1 MKFDKIIQQSA
12 FDMFR
17 DWSKVASE
25 RYPNMDFT
33 IIDETELVND
43 TKESVGKALRSLFS
57 SEYDE
62 KRQNQEWCIGF
73 VKGFIEGCLSVKWFH
88 EYYQKQTNNYRNMI
102 AVKSVLEF
110 FKIDSDLK
118 WRLDA
123 IYKEFFKSC
132 NLDNLEFKTKIDVD
146 FFKKYS
152 ISTTYNAKIVEQI
165 FDNLSTMFAKNMINE
180 TSFSLP
186 EKEYFSD
193 EEVQFFIENKDI
205 IFHF

>member
-1 MKFDKIIQQSA
+1 MKLDKIIQQSA

-25 RYPNMDFT
+25 MYPNMDFT

-43 TKESVGKALRSLFS
+43 TKESVGKALRRLFS

-62 KRQNQEWCIGF
+62 KRQDQGWCIGF
-73 VKGFIEGCLSVKWFH
+73 VKGFIRGSISPKWFH
-88 EYYQKQTNNYRNMI
+88 EYYQKQTDNYRNMI

-110 FKIDSDLK
+110 FKVDSDLK

-146 FFKKYS
+146 FFKKYG

-165 FDNLSTMFAKNMINE
+165 FDNLSAMFAKNMINE
-180 TSFSLP
+180 TSF
-186 EKEYFSD
+186 
-193 EEVQFFIENKDI
+193 I
-205 IFHF
+205 